1 MNSTHI
7 VYFLIAFFVIIF
19 VMAMIGKYFNNKIY
33 YTVLLIIT
41 ASILASVSA
50 KHTANIMHNTLLE
63 IMIGSLIFCVFF
75 GGVIL
80 LGKFLNNI

>member
-1 MNSTHI
+1 MNFTHM
-7 VYFLIAFFVIIF
+7 VYFLIAFFVIIL
-19 VMAMIGKYFNNKIY
+19 VMAMIGKYFNNKIC

-41 ASILASVSA
+41 ASILASVSV
-50 KHTANIMHNTLLE
+50 KYTANIMHNTLLE